1 MIFHSWYRKTNDFI
15 ISVAAWF
22 VSLAL
27 LLNTVGTQVF
37 TVQYE
42 ITKETQNVSRAQVFG
57 MESFSHAQPCAEKC
71 FNPINNLEFKLN
83 DVCDRKTFDCCPEMS
98 CQFTRYEKDQ
108 GGTFQNWKVYYNLFG
123 FFWLMA
129 FVSAFN
135 EMVLAGEYS
144 DSNINITFG

>member
-1 MIFHSWYRKTNDFI
+1 M
-15 ISVAAWF
+15 
-22 VSLAL
+22 SLAL

-37 TVQYE
+37 TVQFE
-42 ITKETQNVSRAQVFG
+42 ITKETQNVSRSQVFG
-57 MESFSHAQPCAEKC
+57 MEPFSHSQPCAEKC
-71 FNPINNLEFKLN
+71 LDPIDNEPFELN
-83 DVCDRKTFDCCPEMS
+83 DICDPTTFNCCPEMS

-144 DSNINITFG
+144 DSNINIAQFP